1 MSPESAEL
9 AALEFGV
16 VLLRPPELDVEQQ
29 PRPPI
34 VTVMGHVDHGKTSL
48 LDALR
53 SSNVTAGGACVSHLT
68 RGLHTL
74 RLASSAH

>member
-1 MSPESAEL
+1 MVAEEDLVAPESAEL

-16 VLLRPPELDVEQQ
+16 VLLRPSEDVGAE

-53 SSNVTAGGACVSHLT
+53 SSNVTAGGKW
-68 RGLHTL
+68 
-74 RLASSAH
+74 ASCIFALP